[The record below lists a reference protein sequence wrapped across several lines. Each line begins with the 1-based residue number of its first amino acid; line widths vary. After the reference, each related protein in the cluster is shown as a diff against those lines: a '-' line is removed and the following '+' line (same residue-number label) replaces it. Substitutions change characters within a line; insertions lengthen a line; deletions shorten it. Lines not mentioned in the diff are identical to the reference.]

1 VDERPRPT
9 LTRRLLTLYALTI
22 VPLLA
27 VLAFILDRGVASL
40 DAAADERTVVRTIV
54 FGGTAAAALLGAGAV
69 WLIGRSLTRGLQD
82 VTARVA
88 RMARGDLA
96 TAAPSDGTAELE
108 ELARTLSRMAAEI
121 EGRIGRIDLDRQQR
135 EAVLSAMEEGVLLV
149 ETDDG
154 LGYAN
159 PAASRLLGRL
169 PGSLRGLTPPE
180 VRTLVEETRADGR
193 ARDREI
199 ETGYPPRVL
208 RVSTVALRQ
217 PGEVLVVVRDVSGAR
232 RVEAMR
238 RDFVADASHELKTP
252 AASIQA
258 AAETVERAVADDPV
272 SAARFAARLRRD
284 AIRLSRI
291 VSDLLDLSRL
301 ETERPAL
308 EPVRLDHVV
317 SEEIERLRAT
327 ADGVRIEAAVRPIT
341 VRGVRADL
349 GLLLRNLL
357 DNAVRYSPG
366 GGPVRVRLDE
376 QNGRAVVEVED
387 DGIGI
392 PRRDLPRIFERFYRV
407 DRARSRETGGTGLG
421 LSIARHVVEQH
432 GGRIEAESELGQGS
446 TFRVTLPATAS
457 G

>member
-1 VDERPRPT
+1 MAPRSLRSWHGRSPGWPP
-9 LTRRLLTLYALTI
+9 RSR
-22 VPLLA
+22 
-27 VLAFILDRGVASL
+27 VAS
-40 DAAADERTVVRTIV
+40 V
-54 FGGTAAAALLGAGAV
+54 
-69 WLIGRSLTRGLQD
+69 
-82 VTARVA
+82 
-88 RMARGDLA
+88 
-96 TAAPSDGTAELE
+96 
-108 ELARTLSRMAAEI
+108 
-121 EGRIGRIDLDRQQR
+121 
-135 EAVLSAMEEGVLLV
+135 
-149 ETDDG
+149 
-154 LGYAN
+154 
-159 PAASRLLGRL
+159 ASRLLGRL

-349 GLLLRNLL
+349 GLLL

-366 GGPVRVRLDE
+366 GGPVRVRLEE
-376 QNGRAVVEVED
+376 QNGRAVLEVED
-387 DGIGI
+387 VGIGI
-392 PRRDLPRIFERFYRV
+392 PRRDLPRIFERFYRG
-407 DRARSRETGGTGLG
+407 DRARS
-421 LSIARHVVEQH
+421 
-432 GGRIEAESELGQGS
+432 
-446 TFRVTLPATAS
+446 P
-457 G
+457 